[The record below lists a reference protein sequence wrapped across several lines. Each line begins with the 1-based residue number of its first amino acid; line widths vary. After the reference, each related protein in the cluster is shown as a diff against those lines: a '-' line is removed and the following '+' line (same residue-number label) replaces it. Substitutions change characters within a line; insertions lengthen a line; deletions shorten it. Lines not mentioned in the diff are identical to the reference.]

1 MMTTATEATDTKPY
15 LVARD
20 TSVEM
25 VNVVVLNPCGEELET
40 LGQRYV
46 GAAAHGIH
54 IAAVVG
60 LARLVTSFKG
70 VLQVEKKLTCPTNT
84 CSHRITM

>member
-1 MMTTATEATDTKPY
+1 MKFATEATDTEPY

-20 TSVEM
+20 TGVEM
-25 VNVVVLNPCGEELET
+25 VDVVVLNPCGKELQT

-54 IAAVVG
+54 VAAVVG
-60 LARLVTSFKG
+60 LTRLVASFKG
-70 VLQVEKKLTCPTNT
+70 MLQVEQ
-84 CSHRITM
+84 